1 MAEGIKEGE
10 TLTALLKEQNEPL
23 NTVYLASLM
32 GLTKG
37 LWKVSGQ
44 GSGGVTRAFGE
55 DLWKLVKVGSEMLGE
70 EKDISTT
77 PTAMEFYDRYLIG
90 RFNIAENLEYNVT
103 DEKLEMTVTNCK
115 AHHYTDYLAENDV
128 PRHIGCPMALVGAAL
143 MEEVT
148 GESFI
153 IDNIEHK
160 DGNCKIV
167 LNSL

>member
-10 TLTALLKEQNEPL
+10 TLTALLKEQNDPL

-70 EKDISTT
+70 EKDLSTT
-77 PTAMEFYDRYLIG
+77 TNAMEFYDRYLVG
-90 RFNIAENLEYNVT
+90 RFNIAENIEYNVT
-103 DEKLEMTVTNCK
+103 DDKLEMTVTDCK
-115 AHHYTDYLAENDV
+115 THFYTDYLAENDV
-128 PRHIGCPMALVGAAL
+128 PRHIGCPLAQVGAAL

-153 IDNIEHK
+153 IDNIEHNK
-160 DGNCKIV
+160 GECKIV

>member
-10 TLTALLKEQNEPL
+10 TLAAMLQEQTDPL

-77 PTAMEFYDRYLIG
+77 SNAMEFYDRYLIG
-90 RFNIAENLEYNVT
+90 RFNVAENLEYNVT
-103 DEKLEMTVTNCK
+103 DEKLDMTVTNCK

-153 IDNIEHK
+153 IDDIEHK

>member
-55 DLWKLVKVGSEMLGE
+55 DLWHLCKVGSEMLGE

-90 RFNIAENLEYNVT
+90 RFNIAENLEYDVT
-103 DEKLEMTVTNCK
+103 DEKLEMTVTNCNI
-115 AHHYTDYLAENDV
+115 HHYTDYLAENDV
-128 PRHIGCPMALVGAAL
+128 PRHIGCPMAMIAAAL

-160 DGNCKIV
+160 DDNCKLV